1 MGIYI
6 PNEEVR
12 SAFVRAI
19 KKNKW
24 AKVIQAIEASAITS
38 LISSKALSMSSLL
51 SRLIFQLTL

>member
-24 AKVIQAIEASAITS
+24 AKVIQAI
-38 LISSKALSMSSLL
+38 
-51 SRLIFQLTL
+51 